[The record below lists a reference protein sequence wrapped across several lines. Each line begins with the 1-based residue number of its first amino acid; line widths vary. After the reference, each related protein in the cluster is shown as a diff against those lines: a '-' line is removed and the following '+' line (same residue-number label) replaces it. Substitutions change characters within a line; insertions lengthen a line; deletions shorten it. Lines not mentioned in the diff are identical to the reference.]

1 MTELAA
7 LAGISPTHFIR
18 LFRQHTG
25 EPPHRCLRNRRLD
38 RAERLIVR
46 KQLPVRNRGYGRRG
60 RLQTY
65 LSGTPLGDAVP
76 VPDSTYHDLKWSEY
90 DASGHDRDGQ

>member
-38 RAERLIVR
+38 RAERLIVGT
-46 KQLPVRNRGYGRRG
+46 QLPLAVIAATVGFSDQSHLNRVMRAQRGVRPRQLRSS
-60 RLQTY
+60 L
-65 LSGTPLGDAVP
+65 L
-76 VPDSTYHDLKWSEY
+76 
-90 DASGHDRDGQ
+90 